1 MDNKV
6 VVIGGGLAGCE
17 AAWQAAKVGCNV
29 TLYEMRP
36 DKNTGAHHTADLAEI
51 VCSNSLGSNAEN
63 SAPGLLKEELRKLDS
78 LIISCADSSRVAAGQ
93 ALAVNRLVFSKKV
106 TEAIQMNPNIE
117 VIREEIKEIPC
128 EKEDEVVVLAT
139 GPLTSDSMSKSICE
153 LIGEKHLYFFD
164 AAAPIVDAESVDM
177 NSAFWGSRYDK
188 GDPDYLN
195 CPMTEEEYNAFYD
208 ELIEA
213 ELAPVHDFE
222 KNHLFESCMP
232 VEEIARRGRQTL
244 LFGPLKPVGLTD
256 PHTGKRPFALLQLRR
271 EDEYGSS
278 FNMVGFQTRLKWGE
292 QKRVFGMIPALS
304 NAEFLRF
311 GVMHRNTFINSPE
324 YIDATMQY
332 RLRNN
337 LLFAGQMTGVEGYME
352 STASGLV
359 AGLNAGLIACGKN
372 PVSFGIS
379 TAIGALCR
387 HISVSKNVPFQP
399 SNINFGLLPSPEGK
413 YRKNE
418 KKEIQIAKAREEFK
432 LTLDMLQKLL

>member
-164 AAAPIVDAESVDM
+164 AAAPIVDAESGDI
-177 NSAFWGSRYDK
+177 AFTVTNTHAS
-188 GDPDYLN
+188 
-195 CPMTEEEYNAFYD
+195 
-208 ELIEA
+208 
-213 ELAPVHDFE
+213 ELAVRTVTKVWKDA
-222 KNHLFESCMP
+222 K
-232 VEEIARRGRQTL
+232 
-244 LFGPLKPVGLTD
+244 
-256 PHTGKRPFALLQLRR
+256 
-271 EDEYGSS
+271 
-278 FNMVGFQTRLKWGE
+278 
-292 QKRVFGMIPALS
+292 
-304 NAEFLRF
+304 NAEKLRPKYVEVQLYKD
-311 GVMHRNTFINSPE
+311 GKVYGDHIRL
-324 YIDATMQY
+324 DAD
-332 RLRNN
+332 
-337 LLFAGQMTGVEGYME
+337 
-352 STASGLV
+352 
-359 AGLNAGLIACGKN
+359 KN
-372 PVSFGIS
+372 WQ
-379 TAIGALCR
+379 A
-387 HISVSKNVPFQP
+387 SVSLPVYEAGKKIEWTIVEVQIPRYYSASYDQETLTVTNTIQSKTVPKTGDYDSFLP
-399 SNINFGLLPSPEGK
+399 YMLMFGGCTVGAVMLLILLK
-413 YRKNE
+413 KKRKT
-418 KKEIQIAKAREEFK
+418 K
-432 LTLDMLQKLL
+432 